1 MANILLLG
9 PVLFQDFEI
18 PEHIS
23 WGGQQ
28 RLSVHRLP
36 GGVRVIDAMGRDDAQ
51 ISWSGVFSGINAA
64 DRARIVDLNR
74 ASGSVWPLVWD
85 SFYYSVVIATFQ
97 ADYRRVNWIP
107 YRIAC
112 TVLRDESEALVE
124 VAASLAASGLAD
136 LASAAGVGSSVDL
149 SGPLSALGAAGAATL
164 GTAAYGVALRSLN
177 NTVVEIASSI
187 ATSGA
192 SLVAGTI
199 GGAADLMQAVGTAGQ
214 LATLANAQGF
224 VQRAQVNLLNAST

>member
-1 MANILLLG
+1 MANTLLLG

-51 ISWSGVFSGINAA
+51 ISWSGVFSGTNAA
-64 DRARIVDLNR
+64 DRARLVDLNR
-74 ASGSVWPLVWD
+74 VSGLVWPLIWD
-85 SFYYSVVIATFQ
+85 SFYYSIVIATFR

-112 TVLRDESEALVE
+112 TVLRDEAEALVE
-124 VAASLAASGLAD
+124 VAASLAATGLAD
-136 LASAAGVGSSVDL
+136 LASAVGVGSSVDL
-149 SGPLSALGAAGAATL
+149 SASLDALGAAGAATL
-164 GTAAYGVALRSLN
+164 GTAAYGTALGSLN
-177 NTVVEIASSI
+177 DAVTQI
-187 ATSGA
+187 ATSITTNGA
-192 SLVAGTI
+192 SLAAGTI
-199 GGAADLMQAVGTAGQ
+199 GGAADLIQAVGTAGQ
-214 LATLANAQGF
+214 LAALTNAQGF
-224 VQRAQVNLLNAST
+224 VQRAQVNLVNAST